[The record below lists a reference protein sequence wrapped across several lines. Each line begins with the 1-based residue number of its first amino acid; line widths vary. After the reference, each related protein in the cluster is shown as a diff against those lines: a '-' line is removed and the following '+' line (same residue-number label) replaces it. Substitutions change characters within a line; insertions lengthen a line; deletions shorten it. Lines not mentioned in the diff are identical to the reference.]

1 MDGGSHGQERDSSPR
16 LRPLADV
23 CRRGYPGVAV
33 DILNASEI
41 TLGDLETAGAD
52 ASDLEE
58 LREAVSPGVR
68 VKR

>member
-1 MDGGSHGQERDSSPR
+1 MDKNAIHLQGYVHA
-16 LRPLADV
+16 LADV